1 MAGLYKE
8 AWLLD
13 FVGVNNEHLRNNSIF
28 TQHAVDWSPY
38 LDSAVINI
46 PIKGNKT
53 NTVSVNPSY
62 PLTVTNRTDTTA
74 QILLK
79 NYATEPDRVGRG
91 QIAGIAIDPTNSLLK
106 DQRDNLMDKV
116 VTDGLHSAAP
126 IQDTAFT
133 PVFAVP
139 AANTLAPSGYRYIT
153 ESDIRKLRVA
163 LDTKY
168 KGSSGWQW
176 VLEVSAEDFFNLQA
190 TNPTLLAQ
198 QGYLNKLGEVLNL
211 QVMRIAGFEVIIE
224 DRTPVYTNAGVKQP
238 VGTLAVPGTNRTAAV
253 AYVKNL
259 SFGFTPGKIDFY
271 ETMNDPTWQADIFSM
286 AMYAYAGA
294 PATVA
299 DDFRYFGAILKTN

>member
-8 AWLLD
+8 AWLHE
-13 FVGVNNEHLRNNSIF
+13 FVGENNEHLRNNSIF

-53 NTVSVNPSY
+53 NAVSVNPTY

-79 NYATEPDRVGRG
+79 NYATDPDRVGRG
-91 QIAGIAIDPTNSLLK
+91 QIAGIAVDPTNTLLK
-106 DQRDNLMDKV
+106 DQRDNLMGKV
-116 VTDGLHSAAP
+116 VTDGIHSAAP

-133 PVFAVP
+133 PVFSVP

-153 ESDIRKLRVA
+153 VDDIRRLRVA
-163 LDTKY
+163 LDAKY
-168 KGSSGWQW
+168 KGRLQW
-176 VLEVSAEDFFNLQA
+176 VLEVSAEDFYNLQA
-190 TNPTLLAQ
+190 TNSTLLAQ
-198 QGYLNKLGEVLNL
+198 QGYLNKAGEILNL
-211 QVMRIAGFEVIIE
+211 DVMRIAGFEVIVE
-224 DRTPVYTNAGVKQP
+224 DRTPVYTNGGVKQP
-238 VGTLAVPGTNRTAAV
+238 VGTLAVPGTNRIAAV

-259 SFGFTPGKIDFY
+259 SFGFTPGRIDFY
-271 ETMNDPTWQADIFSM
+271 ERMNDPEWHADVFSM

-299 DDFRYFGAILKTN
+299 ADFRYFGAILKTN